1 MNINLDKV
9 NKIFAGAEKD
19 GRSFLLEHEVYAMLK
34 AAGLGAPRFFF
45 LEKGK
50 KARPRDLAGLGTDS
64 VVLKV
69 VSPLIQ
75 HKSDAGGVRFVK
87 ADGAA
92 VNRAVGKM
100 LASVPLTFRTWAKKF
115 EKPGEKGG
123 PARKDVEASIR
134 GILVCEK
141 VAYDNVGFGS
151 EILAGVKDSREF
163 GPVMTVGAGGLDVEY
178 MNEKIREG
186 KAISLFSV
194 HLFDEDRVRT
204 LLEPLAFFGK
214 TAKAFRGRK
223 PLITPEGLAG
233 SILRFVA
240 LARSFS
246 AYAGDSPYVIEEFEV
261 NPLVIRRGKLV
272 PLDGLCRFSRA
283 HRELTAR
290 PYGQIRSLLRPDS
303 IGIIGVSE
311 KMNIGH
317 IILNN
322 ILKNGFPKERV
333 FVVKPGAAEIEGC
346 RSVPA
351 VRDLPGTVDMFVLT
365 LGAEQSYDVIKE
377 IIENGKARSVII
389 IAGGLGEKEGTQ
401 GLEGMIKDLIAR
413 GRAEGRITPV
423 VNGGNCLGIV
433 SKPGKY
439 DTTFITDHK
448 LPRPKGPRSD
458 MAVIS
463 QSGAFMI
470 SRMSK
475 MPHIEP
481 RYAVSLGNQIDLT
494 ASDYLNYLKDEP
506 EVRTFA
512 VYMEGFRPGDG
523 YAFARAV
530 KDITARGKTVVVY
543 KSGRSPEG
551 RGAASSHTASVAGD
565 YNICRFILKQA
576 GAIVCEDIEEYE
588 NFIRGIH
595 CLEGRKVRGNRVGL
609 VSNAGFECVIMAD
622 SLKDDEAELVSVEF
636 APATR
641 SRIVEALK
649 PLGIDKLQD
658 VHNPLDVTP
667 VGDDAVFCACAVAV
681 LEDPN
686 VDCAVISP
694 VPMTPAMQTLA
705 PSSDY
710 KESILNPESFAQ
722 QIVAAFRKT
731 DKPFVVNVDA
741 GKVYDPL
748 CELLDEAGIPVFRRS
763 DEALRFLRKYVAARL
778 PRS

>member
-1 MNINLDKV
+1 MNINLDRV

-19 GRSFLLEHEVYAMLK
+19 GRSFLLEHEVYAL
-34 AAGLGAPRFFF
+34 LG
-45 LEKGK
+45 
-50 KARPRDLAGLGTDS
+50 LAGLPTPRHVFVPKGRPVRKADLAPLGSGS
-64 VVLKV
+64 VVLKI

-87 ADGAA
+87 AEPRA
-92 VNRAVGKM
+92 VNAACAEM
-100 LASVPLTFRTWAKKF
+100 LAGVPGRFLEWSKRID
-115 EKPGEKGG
+115 
-123 PARKDVEASIR
+123 PAGRQARPTRKAVADSLR

-186 KAISLFSV
+186 KAVSLFSV
-194 HLFDEDRVRT
+194 HLFDEDRVRA

-214 TAKAFRGRK
+214 VAKAFRGRK
-223 PLITPEGLAG
+223 PLITPESLAG

-261 NPLVIRRGKLV
+261 NPLVIRGGKLV

-346 RSVPA
+346 RCVPT

-365 LGAEQSYDVIKE
+365 LGAEQSYDVMKE

-389 IAGGLGEKEGTQ
+389 IAGGLGEKQGTQ

-413 GRAEGRITPV
+413 GRAAGSITPV
-423 VNGGNCLGIV
+423 VNGGNCLGIA
-433 SKPGKY
+433 SKPGRY
-439 DTTFITDHK
+439 DTTFITDDK
-448 LPRPKGPRSD
+448 LPRPRGPRSD

-475 MPHIEP
+475 MPRIEP

-494 ASDYLNYLKDEP
+494 ASDYLNFLKDEP
-506 EVRTFA
+506 EVRIFA

-530 KDITARGKTVVVY
+530 KEISSAGRTVIVY

-565 YNICRFILKQA
+565 YSVCRSILEQA
-576 GAIVCEDIEEYE
+576 GAVVCGDIEEFE
-588 NFIRGIH
+588 NMVRGFET
-595 CLEGRKVRGNRVGL
+595 LADKKMEGNRVGL
-609 VSNAGFECVIMAD
+609 LSNAGFECVIMAD
-622 SLKDDEAELVSVEF
+622 SLKGDDGGLELAAFSPETEA
-636 APATR
+636 
-641 SRIVEALK
+641 RIAAVLR
-649 PLGIDKLQD
+649 PLGIDRLQD

-667 VGDDAVFCACAVAV
+667 VADDAAFTGCAEAV

-694 VPMTPAMQTLA
+694 VPMTPAMRTLA
-705 PSSDY
+705 PSPDGR
-710 KESILNPESFAQ
+710 ESILDPESFARR
-722 QIVAAFRKT
+722 IGALFRRT

>member
-1 MNINLDKV
+1 MNIHLDRV
-9 NKIFAGAEKD
+9 NKILAGAEKD

-34 AAGLGAPRFFF
+34 AAGLGVPRFFF

-50 KARPRDLAGLGTDS
+50 KARPRDLAALGTTS

-87 ADGAA
+87 ADAAA
-92 VNRAVGKM
+92 VNRAVGEM
-100 LASVPLTFRTWAKKF
+100 LASIPATFKTWARKF

-178 MNEKIREG
+178 MNERIREG
-186 KAISLFSV
+186 KAVSLFSV
-194 HLFDEDRVRT
+194 HLFDEGRFRS

-214 TAKAFRGRK
+214 VAKAFRGRK
-223 PLITPEGLAG
+223 PLITPESLAG
-233 SILRFVA
+233 SILRFIE
-240 LARSFS
+240 LARALS
-246 AYAGDSPYVIEEFEV
+246 AYGGDSPYIIEELEV
-261 NPLVIRRGKLV
+261 NPFVIRRGKLV

-283 HRELTAR
+283 HRELAAR
-290 PYGQIRSLLRPDS
+290 PYGQIRNLLRPDS

-333 FVVKPGAAEIEGC
+333 FVVKPGAVEIEGC
-346 RSVPA
+346 RCVPT
-351 VRDLPGTVDMFVLT
+351 VRDLPGAVDMFVLT
-365 LGAEQSYDVIKE
+365 LSAEQSYDVMKE
-377 IIENGKARSVII
+377 ITENGKARSVII
-389 IAGGLGEKEGTQ
+389 IAGGLGEKQGTQ

-413 GRAEGRITPV
+413 GREEGRTTPI
-423 VNGGNCLGIV
+423 VNGGNCLGII

-448 LPRPKGPRSD
+448 LPRPKGPKSD
-458 MAVIS
+458 LAVIS

-530 KDITARGKTVVVY
+530 KEITSRGKTVVVY

-565 YNICRFILKQA
+565 YNIFRSILKQA

-588 NFIRGIH
+588 NFVRGVH
-595 CLEGRKVRGNRVGL
+595 CLEGRKVKGNRVGL

-622 SLKDDEAELVSVEF
+622 SLKDDEAELVPAEF
-636 APATR
+636 APPTR
-641 SRIVEALK
+641 SRIVEVLK

-710 KESILNPESFAQ
+710 KESILSPESFAQ
-722 QIVAAFRKT
+722 RIVAAFRKT

-763 DEALRFLRKYVAARL
+763 DEALRFLRKYVHHRL
-778 PRS
+778 H

>member
-1 MNINLDKV
+1 
-9 NKIFAGAEKD
+9 
-19 GRSFLLEHEVYAMLK
+19 
-34 AAGLGAPRFFF
+34 
-45 LEKGK
+45 
-50 KARPRDLAGLGTDS
+50 
-64 VVLKV
+64 
-69 VSPLIQ
+69 
-75 HKSDAGGVRFVK
+75 
-87 ADGAA
+87 
-92 VNRAVGKM
+92 
-100 LASVPLTFRTWAKKF
+100 
-115 EKPGEKGG
+115 
-123 PARKDVEASIR
+123 
-134 GILVCEK
+134 
-141 VAYDNVGFGS
+141 
-151 EILAGVKDSREF
+151 
-163 GPVMTVGAGGLDVEY
+163 
-178 MNEKIREG
+178 
-186 KAISLFSV
+186 
-194 HLFDEDRVRT
+194 
-204 LLEPLAFFGK
+204 
-214 TAKAFRGRK
+214 
-223 PLITPEGLAG
+223 
-233 SILRFVA
+233 
-240 LARSFS
+240 
-246 AYAGDSPYVIEEFEV
+246 
-261 NPLVIRRGKLV
+261 
-272 PLDGLCRFSRA
+272 
-283 HRELTAR
+283 
-290 PYGQIRSLLRPDS
+290 
-303 IGIIGVSE
+303 
-311 KMNIGH
+311 MNIGH

-365 LGAEQSYDVIKE
+365 LGAEQSYDVMKE
-377 IIENGKARSVII
+377 ITENGKARSVII
-389 IAGGLGEKEGTQ
+389 IAGGLGEKQGTQ
-401 GLEGMIKDLIAR
+401 GLEGMIKDLISR
-413 GRAEGRITPV
+413 GREEGRTTPV
-423 VNGGNCLGIV
+423 VNGGNCLGIA

-439 DTTFITDHK
+439 DTTFIPDHK

-494 ASDYLNYLKDEP
+494 ASDYLNYLKDDP

-512 VYMEGFRPGDG
+512 VYMEGFQPGDG

-530 KDITARGKTVVVY
+530 KEITARGKTVVVY

-588 NFIRGIH
+588 NFVRGLH
-595 CLEGRKVRGNRVGL
+595 YLEGRKVRGNRVGL

-622 SLKDDEAELVSVEF
+622 SLKDDEAELVPAEF

-641 SRIVEALK
+641 SRIIEALK

-667 VGDDAVFCACAVAV
+667 VGDDAVFCACVEAV
-681 LEDPN
+681 LEDRH

-705 PSSDY
+705 PSGDY
-710 KESILNPESFAQ
+710 RESILNPESFAQ
-722 QIVAAFRKT
+722 RIIAAFRKT

-748 CELLDEAGIPVFRRS
+748 CELLDEAGIPVFRRA
-763 DEALRFLRKYVAARL
+763 DEALRFLRKYVHHRL
-778 PRS
+778 I

>member
-1 MNINLDKV
+1 MNINLDRV
-9 NKIFAGAEKD
+9 NKILAGAEKD
-19 GRSFLLEHEVYAMLK
+19 GRSFLLEDEVYAMLK
-34 AAGLGAPRFFF
+34 AAGLGVPRFFF

-50 KARPRDLAGLGTDS
+50 KAKPQELAALGTDS

-75 HKSDAGGVRFVK
+75 HKSDAGGVRFMN
-87 ADGAA
+87 ADAAA
-92 VNRAVGKM
+92 VNRAVEEM
-100 LASVPLTFRTWAKKF
+100 LASVPATFMAWAKKF

-123 PARKDVEASIR
+123 PAREDVEASIR
-134 GILVCEK
+134 GVLVCEK

-163 GPVMTVGAGGLDVEY
+163 GPVMTIGAGGLDVEY
-178 MNEKIREG
+178 MNERIREG
-186 KAISLFSV
+186 KAVSLFSV
-194 HLFDEDRVRT
+194 HLFDEGRLRT

-214 TAKAFRGRK
+214 VAKAFRGQK
-223 PLITPEGLAG
+223 PLITPESLAG
-233 SILRFVA
+233 SILRFVE
-240 LARSFS
+240 LARTLS

-283 HRELTAR
+283 HRELAAR
-290 PYGQIRSLLRPDS
+290 PYGQIRNLLRPDS

-333 FVVKPGAAEIEGC
+333 FVVKPGAADIEGC

-351 VRDLPGTVDMFVLT
+351 VRDLPETVDMFVLT
-365 LGAEQSYDVIKE
+365 LGAEQSYDVMKE
-377 IIENGKARSVII
+377 ITENGKARSVII
-389 IAGGLGEKEGTQ
+389 IAGGLGEKQGTQ
-401 GLEGMIKDLIAR
+401 GLEGRIKDLIAR
-413 GRAEGRITPV
+413 GREEGRTTPV

-530 KDITARGKTVVVY
+530 EEITARGKTVVVY

-551 RGAASSHTASVAGD
+551 RSAASSHTASVAGD

-576 GAIVCEDIEEYE
+576 GAILCEDIEEYE
-588 NFIRGIH
+588 NLIRGVH

-622 SLKDDEAELVSVEF
+622 SLKDDEAELVPAEF

-710 KESILNPESFAQ
+710 KESILSQESFAQ
-722 QIVAAFRKT
+722 RIVAAFRKT

-748 CELLDEAGIPVFRRS
+748 CELLDEAGIPVFRRA
-763 DEALRFLRKYVAARL
+763 DEALRFLRKYVHHRL
-778 PRS
+778 H